1 MQEIYKLAGILNLFN
16 VLPDFVY
23 PVFEKNN
30 QYYFMIGDEDTLNTE
45 GYIPV
50 IGDDVIKRIAKIS
63 DLKTNEIRQVDFTKE
78 SKPFFCFQLS
88 ETEVFFGFFEEI
100 KDFLQNF
107 ETQDEIL
114 KEEIADFLTY
124 GSKQ

>member
-78 SKPFFCFQLS
+78 SKPFFGFQLS

-100 KDFLQNF
+100 KEFLQNF

>member
-78 SKPFFCFQLS
+78 SKPFFGFQLS
-88 ETEVFFGFFEEI
+88 KKEVFFGFFEEV
-100 KDFLQNF
+100 KDFLQNY

>member
-16 VLPDFVY
+16 VVPDFVY
-23 PVFEKNN
+23 PVFERNN
-30 QYYFMIGDEDTLNTE
+30 QYYFMTGDEDTLKTE

-88 ETEVFFGFFEEI
+88 ETEVFFGKTFC
-100 KDFLQNF
+100 K
-107 ETQDEIL
+107 TL
-114 KEEIADFLTY
+114 KHKMKY
-124 GSKQ
+124 SKKRLLIF